1 MKNMKKI
8 ALWVISLLALLLIAG
23 CGQQQAKESKTQE
36 PVKLEGEWQAIDFRD
51 TIERTFLFYYNEA
64 DSRLKVAEA
73 FQDINPTLKIKGKN
87 VTYSYTADMNKYFDF
102 YYKTNK
108 DQYSS
113 KEEAVK
119 VLNGLFQKKMDT
131 FQHQK
136 GSIDEKTNVVTASL
150 TDAVLDEK
158 AKTIVFPEVPNIFG
172 VLPLFISSK
181 DVPLTYHYELNGD
194 ILTIYAEKTF
204 EETGAHLVY
213 PMKFK
218 KVQN

>member
-1 MKNMKKI
+1 M
-8 ALWVISLLALLLIAG
+8 A
-23 CGQQQAKESKTQE
+23 
-36 PVKLEGEWQAIDFRD
+36 
-51 TIERTFLFYYNEA
+51 
-64 DSRLKVAEA
+64 
-73 FQDINPTLKIKGKN
+73 
-87 VTYSYTADMNKYFDF
+87 
-102 YYKTNK
+102 
-108 DQYSS
+108 
-113 KEEAVK
+113 
-119 VLNGLFQKKMDT
+119 T

-136 GSIDEKTNVVTASL
+136 GSIDEKTNVVTVSL

-158 AKTIVFPEVPNIFG
+158 EKTIVFPEVPNIFG

>member
-1 MKNMKKI
+1 M
-8 ALWVISLLALLLIAG
+8 IAG
-23 CGQQQAKESKTQE
+23 CGKQQATESKTQE

-51 TIERTFLFYYNEA
+51 TIERTFLFYYNDA

-73 FQDINPTLKIKGKN
+73 FQDIKPTLKIKGKN

-102 YYKTNK
+102 YYETNK

-119 VLNGLFQKKMDT
+119 DLNALFQKKMET
-131 FQHQK
+131 FKHQK
-136 GSIDEKTNVVTASL
+136 GRIDEKTNVVTASL

>member
-119 VLNGLFQKKMDT
+119 VLIGLFQKKMDT
-131 FQHQK
+131 FKHQK
-136 GSIDEKTNVVTASL
+136 GSIDEKSNVVTASL

>member
-8 ALWVISLLALLLIAG
+8 TLWLISLLALLLIAG
-23 CGQQQAKESKTQE
+23 CGKQQATESKTQE

-51 TIERTFLFYYNEA
+51 TIERTFLFYYNDA

-73 FQDINPTLKIKGKN
+73 FQDIKPTLKIKGKK

-102 YYKTNK
+102 YYETNK

-119 VLNGLFQKKMDT
+119 DLNALFQKKMET
-131 FQHQK
+131 FKHQK
-136 GSIDEKTNVVTASL
+136 GRIDEKTNVVTASL

>member
-1 MKNMKKI
+1 MLVEDQFDKAETI
-8 ALWVISLLALLLIAG
+8 VLWKVQEEAK
-23 CGQQQAKESKTQE
+23 QAKSDTSCHQRHLTHHGLKFRTGCCQSTRIADLFVNSQE
-36 PVKLEGEWQAIDFRD
+36 L
-51 TIERTFLFYYNEA
+51 
-64 DSRLKVAEA
+64 
-73 FQDINPTLKIKGKN
+73 
-87 VTYSYTADMNKYFDF
+87 TA
-102 YYKTNK
+102 
-108 DQYSS
+108 
-113 KEEAVK
+113 
-119 VLNGLFQKKMDT
+119 
-131 FQHQK
+131 
-136 GSIDEKTNVVTASL
+136 SIGADEKSNVVTASL

>member
-8 ALWVISLLALLLIAG
+8 TLWVISLLALLLIAG

-102 YYKTNK
+102 YYETNK

-119 VLNGLFQKKMDT
+119 VLNGLFQKKMAT

-158 AKTIVFPEVPNIFG
+158 EKTIVFPEVPNIFG

-194 ILTIYAEKTF
+194 ILTIYAEKAF

>member
-119 VLNGLFQKKMDT
+119 VLIGLFQKKMDT
-131 FQHQK
+131 FKHQK
-136 GSIDEKTNVVTASL
+136 GSIDEKSNVVTASL

-194 ILTIYAEKTF
+194 IHTIYAEKTF

>member
-8 ALWVISLLALLLIAG
+8 TLWLISLLALLLIAG
-23 CGQQQAKESKTQE
+23 CGKQQATESKTQE

-51 TIERTFLFYYNEA
+51 TIERTFLFYYNDA

-73 FQDINPTLKIKGKN
+73 FQDIKPTLKIKGKN

-102 YYKTNK
+102 YYETNK

-119 VLNGLFQKKMDT
+119 DLNALFQKKMET
-131 FQHQK
+131 FKHQK
-136 GSIDEKTNVVTASL
+136 GRIDEKTNVVTASL